1 MARECIKRSILLHR
15 RLAHAPATE
24 RPIALP
30 PSLTGAINVPVAER
44 LKLARRHVAKC
55 RQIIERQQLI
65 VRNGAL
71 NNAEALELLALFE
84 TTQAIFEDDLDRL
97 LREESAQLSTPRPC
111 HIPGAKPKPVSS
123 SLSSAP
129 EALSSHGRGPF
140 VNRSRTRA
148 AHLNLAAPTH
158 RPVLAGIAFPRCQL
172 GGGARVRRRP
182 LAPEQC
188 KQQDD
193 GKRDA

>member
-1 MARECIKRSILLHR
+1 
-15 RLAHAPATE
+15 
-24 RPIALP
+24 
-30 PSLTGAINVPVAER
+30 LTGAINVPVAER
-44 LKLARRHVAKC
+44 LKLARRHVAKG

-71 NNAEALELLALFE
+71 NNAEALELLVLFE

-97 LREESAQLSTPRPC
+97 LREESAQLSGIVSAAALP

-123 SLSSAP
+123 SLTSAP
-129 EALSSHGRGPF
+129 ETLFSHGRGPF
-140 VNRSRTRA
+140 VNR
-148 AHLNLAAPTH
+148 LNLTATH

-193 GKRDA
+193 GKRDAQEPE